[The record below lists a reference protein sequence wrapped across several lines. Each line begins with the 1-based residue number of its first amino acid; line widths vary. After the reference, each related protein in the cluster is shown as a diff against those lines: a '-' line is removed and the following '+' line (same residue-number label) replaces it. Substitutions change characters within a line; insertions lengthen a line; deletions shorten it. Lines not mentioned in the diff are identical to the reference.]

1 MKEKKK
7 IKALKPSFL
16 TVLLLLCLWFF
27 DQIKETSFH
36 GIWPNSSLKVSKKL
50 NQERLLLYLKRKM
63 EKGTYWSKYIFYKR
77 LKSRKYTAIY
87 NFYFSMVELDVYVRY
102 KSPPPLLVK
111 SRNLSNTKF
120 PRRFLWYGN
129 QIPIAI
135 LWSYLSFGNW
145 RLTRKIFNNYEELL
159 ANEVGLCQAWKWLLI
174 TESGFCNNNNQP
186 THSLLFFSSFFRLT
200 H

>member
-1 MKEKKK
+1 MGTQLSGCNNCSTPAVFTTVHTKQNIKSILPAWSKNKSKCMWIEKKSVCNFEGEKK

-77 LKSRKYTAIY
+77 LKSMKYTVLFTIFTFQWW
-87 NFYFSMVELDVYVRY
+87 NWMFTLDI
-102 KSPPPLLVK
+102 
-111 SRNLSNTKF
+111 NL
-120 PRRFLWYGN
+120 PHPY
-129 QIPIAI
+129 
-135 LWSYLSFGNW
+135 
-145 RLTRKIFNNYEELL
+145 
-159 ANEVGLCQAWKWLLI
+159 
-174 TESGFCNNNNQP
+174 
-186 THSLLFFSSFFRLT
+186 
-200 H
+200 